1 MGQTDSR
8 GVLYPRKLQGFTRHA
23 APDDLAD
30 FLGWWWIPVWDL
42 PPGRVERQ
50 TLLPFPACNLVVE
63 PDGAVISGPTTGV
76 SHRDLAGRG
85 WAVGALLRPAGAA
98 LVGVSPAEVVDRT
111 VPFSAPSLVDD
122 LHGIFHDPGED
133 LRSTAVERCCR
144 WWRELR
150 DTRADTVPAE
160 AYLAGRALDLVAGD
174 RELMR
179 VPQLAAE
186 LGVSARTL
194 QRICQ
199 THIGLSPLAV
209 IRRYR
214 LQEAAARLRAADG
227 AGIADI
233 AAELG
238 YTDAAHLTA
247 DFRRV
252 LGETPA
258 AYRRSV
264 TS

>member
-1 MGQTDSR
+1 MGQSDSR
-8 GVLYPRKLQGFTRHA
+8 GVLYPRKLQGLTRHA
-23 APDDLAD
+23 APDDLAA
-30 FLGWWWIPVWDL
+30 FLGWWWIPVWEL
-42 PPGRVERQ
+42 PPLRVERQ
-50 TLLPFPACNLVVE
+50 TVLPFPACNLVVE
-63 PDGAVISGPTTGV
+63 PDGAVLSGPATGV

-98 LVGVSPAEVVDRT
+98 LLGVDPAGMVDRT
-111 VPFSAPSLVDD
+111 VPFVAPSLVDD
-122 LHGIFHDPGED
+122 LCGIFHDPGED
-133 LRSTAVERCCR
+133 LRATAVERCCR

-150 DTRADTVPAE
+150 DARAEVVPAE
-160 AYLAGRALDLVAGD
+160 AHLAGQALDLVTGD

-179 VPQLAAE
+179 VPQLAAG
-186 LGVSARTL
+186 LGVSVRTL

-199 THIGLSPLAV
+199 RHIGLPPLAV

-214 LQEAAARLRAADG
+214 LQEAAARLRAAG
-227 AGIADI
+227 GPGIADI

-252 LGETPA
+252 LGKTPA
-258 AYRRSV
+258 AYRRAA